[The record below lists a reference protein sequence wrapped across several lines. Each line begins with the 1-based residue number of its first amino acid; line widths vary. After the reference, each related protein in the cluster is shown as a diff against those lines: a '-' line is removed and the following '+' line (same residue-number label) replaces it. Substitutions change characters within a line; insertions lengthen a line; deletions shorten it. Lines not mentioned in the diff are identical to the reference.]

1 MRKQISQKA
10 NPSIDLNQYFAKF
23 INWDSLTMYR
33 RKNTCDL
40 LLRTTFLHYHAT
52 CWKSIILRQDFFF
65 FNLYFLLFSISLFI
79 RMYLNHLPLYQPW
92 IFWNFDCSL
101 QWIWSN
107 LIRNVW
113 TFLHLDIKP
122 PFFFYFLFFS
132 TEGFL
137 SRLPN
142 EVGEFVFL
150 GSLGTRLSRCHW
162 EQCRHY
168 WYSTSVATRKG
179 QGPPELTPWDSLQT
193 GFLWGTLRIRLAKK
207 R

>member
-10 NPSIDLNQYFAKF
+10 NPTIDLNQYFAKF

-122 PFFFYFLFFS
+122 LFFPQRA
-132 TEGFL
+132 FW
-137 SRLPN
+137 
-142 EVGEFVFL
+142 VGCLMRWGNLCSWGVWGPGWADAT
-150 GSLGTRLSRCHW
+150 GS
-162 EQCRHY
+162 
-168 WYSTSVATRKG
+168 SVGATG
-179 QGPPELTPWDSLQT
+179 IAHL
-193 GFLWGTLRIRLAKK
+193 
-207 R
+207 